1 MRASSLPSRLS
12 TLFGR
17 RTKTTARRRRPAV
30 DRGPH
35 IAIGAS
41 ERLEER
47 FALAIDFFRYPF
59 GTSISTASTN
69 YAILV
74 MDNGDSG
81 YLRRNATPSP
91 SMTYANNSQ
100 FLNSGGNTALNI
112 GELSSTIGSLDSIFV
127 TAGSRS
133 TTGSGTFGAP
143 SLSTSVT
150 FPSVANPGGFGI
162 IPGTFRGFVTLTD
175 STGAAA
181 SAELLAA
188 PAFGGELRVQRISGT
203 GALPLSVSDG
213 ATSSFIDLFTG
224 QVTLNFAAA
233 PKSLTLTSIDWGV
246 FQGGGS
252 PVSFTLSPG
261 LTPAQRFLVDLSG
274 VPESSITLDSPLDAS
289 RGSASA
295 APSGDG
301 FFAGFGGVTTFG
313 QVVLRATNVTTN
325 ANVKTATLFQTTVQ
339 NAFVNRPIAAQTH
352 SIILDGSTGRPASLV
367 VADQGALANSLTAPA
382 TSPAGLLSLT
392 ANQAD
397 VTFAGVVNAT
407 TQSYLFNSPASD
419 PRGYTWTTMSPA
431 SGVQTGL
438 LAGGTIV
445 ATLAN
450 SAGGDVDLET
460 DIDTLR
466 FTSASTPGNPV
477 LPYTVR
483 VRDADDLLID
493 AVPASGR
500 PISLEA
506 QGTLTLNAAIQTTG
520 DLSLVGRNKLTI
532 SAPISAAAGS
542 VLLQADAISTTGLVT
557 SGAMRRVSLEST
569 GATGDV
575 QVGSLVRAGGTVRT
589 PVRAATNANVA
600 LSGAQTVDGVALV
613 VGDRVLVKNQ
623 TTASQ
628 NGIYVVAAGAWTR
641 AADAATSSQFD
652 PGFVVSVLSGT
663 QLGNWAF
670 ANSLAPTLNQTAL
683 YFFPATATQ
692 TYLPV
697 RAASTGSITLS
708 GLQTIDGVALVAGD
722 RFLVKDQSN
731 QRQNGIYVVATG
743 AWERASD
750 ANTSADLRA
759 GSYVFVTSGTNNGTR
774 GFMLDNDAVQVGITP
789 LTFSAFTVQA
799 NRTNP
804 FTPANVL
811 GSVVAATTANIALQ
825 GLPVID
831 GIQVAAGDRVLVKN
845 QVDPS
850 ANGVYLAAAGAWNRA
865 PGANTSAGLARGTT
879 VSVTG
884 GITNA
889 GTSWIVDDTVAAL
902 AAVRVGDSSV
912 TGLASTAA
920 LVPGMLVTGPG
931 IQTGTTI
938 SQILGPTSIRL
949 SFAATIDDPTASLSF
964 TSISPVAVG
973 TEPIFFLASGGLLT
987 VTAGRSITSGS
998 SITSRLQG
1006 GIALMSA
1013 GRPATGAASAA
1024 SSLSANAN
1032 VGRLFAGA
1040 PAGITVSNTGSV
1052 DVFDARTT
1060 VGGNLAITAG
1070 GTLAAFSLLTTGAA
1084 AAVTL
1089 GTTSGDLVA
1098 ATIVGA
1104 GGNVSLTTTAGDVFV
1119 TRLGTSTAN
1128 VTARNGTVS
1137 VTANR
1142 TPGSPGG
1149 NIRVDGR
1156 VFAEGTNNDVV
1167 LSTNDGQ
1174 VTFTAAATVGAAD
1187 QLRISTPGQTPIV
1200 DPAALGKITAGR
1212 LSLEAPFGAS
1222 QSYPAAL
1229 GTYQVLAVNR
1239 TDPGDISITSAAT
1252 LTIEG
1257 ARTTSGSI
1265 TFSAPDV
1272 TVAGSISP
1280 GGATSSITLTATAG
1294 DLNVDAPLDSPNGIS
1309 LQAPT
1314 GRIGDST
1321 GGSTPLI
1328 TAAQTL
1334 VVRAASQATLLTK
1347 VATID
1352 AELSAVDAAL
1362 TVTESDGVV
1371 LQSLKLLAGGVA
1383 DITVGS
1389 PAVGGSA
1396 TVTLADVGAT
1406 GTLRIVAQES
1416 ILSTIDGTADLR
1428 GDRAELTATTGRIEI
1443 ETALN
1448 ALVVSAQQKNQSI
1461 KITDLGA
1468 GATPL
1473 LLESVAGGSQADV
1486 RVKAQRS
1493 LDANFVQTTGTV
1505 SLQTLGTGS
1514 DIIVGLIDA
1523 VGNTVSLAAANAIRE
1538 QAPADPEADVIATT
1552 VSLSTGT
1559 GGIDVHLD
1567 ADAVSAVAAP
1577 TATVGIRNDGNLSI
1591 GDGAVGIVGGVV
1603 TLTLGGTLA
1612 QTKSITASRLVV
1624 GSTTAGGG
1632 VGTTLQN
1639 ASNAIGTIAITGGTN
1654 AVSLV
1659 NATAV
1664 QIDGVSGTAVS
1675 LQAGGVVSQ
1684 AATPTARITA
1694 AALTVTATGAVTLDN
1709 VANAVTAITGSTTV
1723 GTFAYVDADGFSVV
1737 TPGISAGVSGPGNGD
1752 ISLTATT
1759 GDLVVGGSLTALADR
1774 IKLSAPA
1781 GTITQTAGTI
1791 TADVLEWTARSRPDL
1806 PNLAVSVFGLNL
1818 TGPGPLQIGGSGQ
1831 PITVASASTADG
1843 DITIVGS
1850 DVVIDGPVQVGG
1862 SGRSV
1867 SVSASGLLRFQNT
1880 GRIINA
1886 DTAGSVALG
1895 VGTTIGA
1902 TNTATQTTV
1911 TAAGTLLV
1919 SSGAAA
1925 NLKTDIGSL
1934 VATVAAGGLTITDVG
1949 AFSVVAINAAGQP
1962 VSLAASTGITQGGA
1976 IVANALTATSTTGGV
1991 ILTAAND
1998 VTSVGGSTGTGDFR
2012 FTDANAFTASVI
2024 TAGTT
2029 AAGDGSIELTA
2040 STGNLVLAGNLT
2052 AIADTVTLRAPAGV
2066 ITQSAGVITADTLI
2080 WQAQSASFSSGNQ
2093 VDSVGINVTSIG
2105 SVRIPQ
2111 IGTSAGTLR
2120 IAEVTTVD
2128 GNIEIVGDD
2137 VRISGLVQAGGAAG
2151 TVVITAATGGIT
2163 FIQNGR
2169 VVAAGD
2175 VTLTAATGIASS
2187 TSAPLVNV
2195 TTPAVLRATGGSG
2208 GIDLDT
2214 AVGSVSVSAA
2224 GDIVLTEAD
2233 AVTLTSVSAAAGNV
2247 TVSAGGAITA
2257 TSVSASGGSVNL
2269 STSTGDVTV
2278 GTVVAGVATGIV
2290 TVNAAGSIVDGDV
2303 GTDLAGF
2310 SAVLTA
2316 GGAIS
2321 LDLAVGT
2328 VVATAG
2334 GVIDLSDVDAVV
2346 LAGIVSQSGSVF
2358 VSAGGAI
2365 TATAVTAAAGNVALL
2380 STAGDIGIGAVAA
2393 NVPAGGVTV
2402 DAAGS
2407 IVGTGAGVDL
2417 TSAIA
2422 TLTART
2428 GSIGLDLAVGGVTAS
2443 APGGIT
2449 LTDTDG
2455 ITLTSVVST
2464 GGSVGVTTAAGGIAV
2479 TQVSAN
2485 AVSGSVALNAAGG
2498 ITDTDGDLDISAA
2511 SALLIAGTGGISA
2524 DLAVGSVVATAP
2536 GSIDL
2541 ADVDAVTLTS
2551 VVSTAGNL
2559 VITAGGSLVASSVVA
2574 TVGSVSLTTSAGDVA
2589 VGSVTARTA
2598 TVSAAGS
2605 ITDGDAS
2612 VDLTATSATLAAGT
2626 GSIDLDLAVATVGGS
2641 AAGAVTVS
2649 NSGSVTLANLRST
2662 AGDIVVVVTA
2672 GSIAIA
2678 GISANATSG
2687 VVRLESSTGT
2697 VTQPGGAV
2705 TANTL
2710 QVVAPAA
2717 PAVDLSNA
2725 GNSVS
2730 TLQTSIGSATLS
2742 MANAGALSI
2751 VADAGLAIGRVV
2763 AQGNVAVSTPGNL
2776 RVGPPTIPFP
2786 VLQSTTQLDLR
2797 GVTGTVSLVN
2807 GGRLVAPSVLLN
2819 STNPVI
2825 DVGGTVT
2832 TTTSLNQA
2840 VDSIN
2845 QLTPVGGA
2853 IYQIA
2858 VGANLTLS
2866 RPLVFDRPVAL
2877 TGAGFTLSGST
2888 NVTDGVVL
2896 NAGASGSRVTNLAFA
2911 GFSGT
2916 AMRLISATGVTIG
2929 GISVSNERVS
2939 GNGLWISGT
2948 STGTTVQGSRF
2959 TNNDVAIRLGE
2970 SRTTGATGAI
2980 VGGLAPAE
2988 RNTVAG
2994 ARRAGVVATG
3004 FCTGTQVIGT
3014 TFTASPRTRVP
3025 FDVRSSRGLRISGT
3039 TVERAQTSRVA
3050 VPAAAVRLV
3059 SR

>member
-1 MRASSLPSRLS
+1 M
-12 TLFGR
+12 
-17 RTKTTARRRRPAV
+17 AV
-30 DRGPH
+30 
-35 IAIGAS
+35 AAS

-47 FALAIDFFRYPF
+47 LALAIDVFQYPF
-59 GTSISTASTN
+59 GTSITSSSTN

-100 FLNSGGNTALNI
+100 FLNSGGNNALNV
-112 GELSSTIGSLDSIFV
+112 GELSTSFGSLDTIFV

-133 TTGSGTFGAP
+133 TTGSGTFVAP
-143 SLSTSVT
+143 GLSTSVT
-150 FPSVANPGGFGI
+150 FPTVANPGGFGI
-162 IPGTFRGFVTLTD
+162 IPGTFRGSVTLTD
-175 STGAAA
+175 STGATA
-181 SAELLAA
+181 SADLLAA
-188 PAFGGELRVQRISGT
+188 PVFGGELRVTRTGGT

-213 ATSSFIDLFTG
+213 ASSSFVDLGTG
-224 QVTLNFAAA
+224 RVTLNFAAA
-233 PKSLTLTSIDWGV
+233 PKALTLTSTDWGI

-261 LTPAQRFLVDLSG
+261 RTPAQRFLVDLSG
-274 VPESSITLDSPLDAS
+274 VPESSISLDSPVDAS
-289 RGSASA
+289 RGSPNGSA
-295 APSGDG
+295 AADG
-301 FFAGFGGVTTFG
+301 FFAGFGGVLTSG

-325 ANVKTATLFQTTVQ
+325 ANVKTTTLFQTTVQ
-339 NAFVNRPIAAQTH
+339 NASINRPIAAGTH
-352 SIILDGSTGRPASLV
+352 SIKLEGSTGRPASLV

-397 VTFAGVVNAT
+397 VTFAGVVNASN
-407 TQSYLFNSPASD
+407 QSYLFNSPASD
-419 PRGYTWTTMSPA
+419 PRGYTWTTKSPA
-431 SGVQTGL
+431 SGVQTGV
-438 LAGGTIV
+438 LAGGEII

-466 FTSASTPGNPV
+466 FTAASTPGNPV

-506 QGTLTLNAAIQTTG
+506 QGTLSLNAAIQTTG
-520 DLSLVGRNKLTI
+520 DLALVGRNKLTI
-532 SAPISAAAGS
+532 SAPISAAAGT

-557 SGAMRRVSLEST
+557 SGAMRRVSLESAGT
-569 GATGDV
+569 TGDV
-575 QVGSLVRAGGTVRT
+575 QVGSLVRAGGTVKT
-589 PVRAATNANVA
+589 PVRATTNANVA
-600 LSGAQTVDGVALV
+600 LSGAQTIDGVALV
-613 VGDRVLVKNQ
+613 AGDRVLVKNQ
-623 TTASQ
+623 TTPSQ
-628 NGIYVVAAGAWTR
+628 NGIYVVAAGAWAR
-641 AADAATSSQFD
+641 ATDAAVSSQFD

-663 QLGNWAF
+663 QRGNWAF
-670 ANSLAPTLNQTAL
+670 ANSLVPTLNQTAL
-683 YFFPATATQ
+683 FFFPATATQ

-697 RAASTGSITLS
+697 RAASTGSITLLS

-722 RFLVKDQSN
+722 RVLVKDQSN

-750 ANTSADLRA
+750 ANTAADLRA
-759 GSYVFVTSGTNNGTR
+759 GSYVFVTSGTTNGAR
-774 GFMLDNDAVQVGITP
+774 GFMLDVDAVQVGITP

-825 GLPVID
+825 GLQQVID

-850 ANGVYLAAAGAWNRA
+850 ANGVYVAAAGGWNRA
-865 PGANTSAGLARGTT
+865 NDANTSAGLARGTT

-902 AAVRVGDSSV
+902 GAVRVGDSSV

-920 LVPGMLVTGPG
+920 LAPGMLVTGPG

-949 SFAATIDDPTASLSF
+949 SFAATLDDPTASLTF

-987 VTAGRSITSGS
+987 VTSGRSITSGS
-998 SITSRLQG
+998 SVTSRLQG
-1006 GIALMSA
+1006 AIALMSA
-1013 GRPATGAASAA
+1013 GRPATGTASAA

-1032 VGRLFAGA
+1032 VGRLFANA

-1060 VGGNLAITAG
+1060 VGGNVSITAG
-1070 GTLAAFSLLTTGAA
+1070 GTLSAFSILTTGTP

-1089 GTTSGDLVA
+1089 AATSGDIVA

-1104 GGNVSLTTTAGDVFV
+1104 GGDVSLTTTAGDVFV
-1119 TRLGTSTAN
+1119 TKLGTSTAN

-1137 VTANR
+1137 MTANR

-1156 VFAEGTNNDVV
+1156 VFAEGATNDVV

-1174 VTFTAAATVGAAD
+1174 ATFTAAATVGAAD
-1187 QLRISTPGQTPIV
+1187 QLRISTPGQTPVV

-1239 TDPGDISITSAAT
+1239 TDPGDISITSAAS

-1265 TFSAPDV
+1265 AFSAPDV

-1294 DLNVDAPLDSPNGIS
+1294 NLNVDAPLDSPNNVS
-1309 LQAPT
+1309 LQATT
-1314 GRIGDST
+1314 GRIGNST
-1321 GGSTPLI
+1321 GASTPLI

-1334 VVRAASQATLLTK
+1334 VVRAATQATLLTK
-1347 VATID
+1347 VAAID
-1352 AELSAVDAAL
+1352 AELSAADAAL

-1371 LQSLKLLAGGVA
+1371 LQAVKLLAAGTA
-1383 DITVGS
+1383 DIAVGS

-1406 GTLRIVAQES
+1406 GTLRITAQES

-1443 ETALN
+1443 ETSVN
-1448 ALVVSAQQKNQSI
+1448 ALVVSALQKNQSI
-1461 KITDLGA
+1461 KITDVGA
-1468 GATPL
+1468 GATPV

-1505 SLQTLGTGS
+1505 SLQTLGTGA

-1523 VGNTVSLAAANAIRE
+1523 VGNTVSLAAADAIRE
-1538 QAPADPEADVIATT
+1538 QTPTDPEADIVATT
-1552 VSLSTGT
+1552 VSLSAGT

-1567 ADAVSAVAAP
+1567 ADAVSAVALP
-1577 TATVGIRNDGNLSI
+1577 TATVGIRNDGSLSI
-1591 GDGAVGIVGGVV
+1591 GDGTAGIVGGAV

-1612 QTKSITASRLVV
+1612 QTKSIAASRLVV
-1624 GSTTAGGG
+1624 ASTTPGGG
-1632 VGTTLQN
+1632 VGTTLQH
-1639 ASNAIGTIAITGGTN
+1639 AGNAIGTISIAGGTN

-1659 NATAV
+1659 NATAL

-1675 LQAGGVVSQ
+1675 LQAGGVLSQ

-1709 VANAVTAITGSTTV
+1709 VANAVTTINGSTTV
-1723 GTFAYVDADGFSVV
+1723 GTFTYVDADGFNVV
-1737 TPGISAGVSGPGNGD
+1737 TPGISAGAALAGNGD
-1752 ISLTATT
+1752 IALTATT
-1759 GDLVVGGSLTALADR
+1759 GDLWVGGSLTALADR

-1781 GTITQTAGTI
+1781 GTITQKAGTI
-1791 TADVLEWTARSRPDL
+1791 TADVLEWTARTRPDL

-1862 SGRSV
+1862 PGRSV
-1867 SVSASGLLRFQNT
+1867 SVSASGFLRFQNT

-1886 DTAGSVALG
+1886 DTTGSVALG
-1895 VGTTIGA
+1895 VGTTIGS
-1902 TNTATQTTV
+1902 TNTETTV

-1925 NLKTDIGSL
+1925 NLKTDIGAL
-1934 VATVAAGGLTITDVG
+1934 VATVAAGGLTIADVG

-1962 VSLAASTGITQGGA
+1962 VSLAATTGITQGGA
-1976 IVANALTATSTTGGV
+1976 IVADALTASSTTGGV
-1991 ILTAAND
+1991 ILTASND
-1998 VTSVGGSTGTGDFR
+1998 VTSIGGSTGAGDFR
-2012 FTDANAFTASVI
+2012 FTDANGFTAGVI
-2024 TAGTT
+2024 TVGT
-2029 AAGDGSIELTA
+2029 AATGDGSIELTA
-2040 STGNLVLAGNLT
+2040 SLGNLVLTGNLT

-2111 IGTSAGTLR
+2111 IGTAAGTLR

-2169 VVAAGD
+2169 VVAGGD
-2175 VTLTAATGIASS
+2175 VTLAAATGIASS
-2187 TSAPLVNV
+2187 TAAPLVNV
-2195 TTPAVLRATGGSG
+2195 TTPAVLRATVGSG

-2214 AVGSVSVSAA
+2214 AVGGVSVSAA
-2224 GDIVLTEAD
+2224 GAIVLAEAD
-2233 AVTLTSVSAAAGNV
+2233 AATLTNVISDGGSVTVVAGGTLTASSVSAATG
-2247 TVSAGGAITA
+2247 
-2257 TSVSASGGSVNL
+2257 SVSL
-2269 STSTGDVTV
+2269 STTSGDVVLGAVAANATT
-2278 GTVVAGVATGIV
+2278 GTV
-2290 TVNAAGSIVDGDV
+2290 TVNAAAGITDGDAGV
-2303 GTDLAGF
+2303 DVTAANALLTALAGGI
-2310 SAVLTA
+2310 SA
-2316 GGAIS
+2316 
-2321 LDLAVGT
+2321 DLAV
-2328 VVATAG
+2328 ATAAANAPG
-2334 GVIDLSDVDAVV
+2334 TIDLSDVDAVTLTSV
-2346 LAGIVSQSGSVF
+2346 ISAGGSVF
-2358 VSAGGAI
+2358 VTAGGAI
-2365 TATAVTAAAGNVALL
+2365 TATAVTASAGNVALL

-2393 NVPAGGVTV
+2393 SVVAGGVTV

-2407 IVGTGAGVDL
+2407 VVGIGAGVDL
-2417 TSAIA
+2417 ISAIA
-2422 TLTART
+2422 TLTARG
-2428 GSIGLDLAVGGVTAS
+2428 GSIGLDLAVGGVSATAT
-2443 APGGIT
+2443 GDINF
-2449 LTDTDG
+2449 TDTDG

-2464 GGSVGVTTAAGGIAV
+2464 GGNVGVTTATGGIAV

-2498 ITDTDGDLDISAA
+2498 ITDTDADLDISAV
-2511 SALLIAGTGGISA
+2511 SALLITGTGGISA
-2524 DLAVGSVVATAP
+2524 DLAVGSVIATAP

-2541 ADVDAVTLTS
+2541 ADADAVALTS
-2551 VVSTAGNL
+2551 VVSTAGN
-2559 VITAGGSLVASSVVA
+2559 VVVVAGGPLVASSVVA
-2574 TVGSVSLTTSAGDVA
+2574 TVGSAALTTSAGDIA
-2589 VGSVTARTA
+2589 VGSVTATNA
-2598 TVSAAGS
+2598 TITAAGG
-2605 ITDGDAS
+2605 ITDADATT
-2612 VDLTATSATLAAGT
+2612 DLTASSATLTAVT
-2626 GSIDLDLAVATVGGS
+2626 GSIDVDLAVSTVGGT
-2641 AAGAVTVS
+2641 AAGGILLSNTGAVTLS
-2649 NSGSVTLANLRST
+2649 SLRST
-2662 AGDIVVVVTA
+2662 AGDITVSTTTGGIAVAGVTV
-2672 GSIAIA
+2672 
-2678 GISANATSG
+2678 NATNG
-2687 VVRLESSTGT
+2687 VVRLQAPAGSI
-2697 VTQPGGAV
+2697 TQPGGPV
-2705 TANTL
+2705 TAAVL
-2710 QVVAPAA
+2710 GIVAPAA
-2717 PAVDLSNA
+2717 TAIDLSNA

-2730 TLQTSIGSATLS
+2730 TLQTSIGTATLS

-2763 AQGNVAVSTPGNL
+2763 AQGTVAVGTPGNL
-2776 RVGPPTIPFP
+2776 TVGPPTIPFP

-2845 QLTPVGGA
+2845 QLTPIGGA

-2866 RPLVFDRPVAL
+2866 RPLVFNRPVAL
-2877 TGAGFTLSGST
+2877 GGAGFTLSGST

-2916 AMRLISATGVTIG
+2916 AVRIASATGVSIG
-2929 GISVSNERVS
+2929 GISVSNDRVS

-2980 VGGLAPAE
+2980 LGGLASGE
-2988 RNTVAG
+2988 RNTIAG

-3014 TFTASPRTRVP
+3014 SFTANPRTRTP

-3039 TVERAQTSRVA
+3039 NVERTQTSRAA